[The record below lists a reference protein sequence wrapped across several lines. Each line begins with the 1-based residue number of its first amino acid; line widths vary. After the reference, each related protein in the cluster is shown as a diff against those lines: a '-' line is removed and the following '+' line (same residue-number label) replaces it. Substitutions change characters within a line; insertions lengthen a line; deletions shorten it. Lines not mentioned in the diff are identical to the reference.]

1 MKTCRPP
8 RWEPCRC
15 TKWHH
20 PTQGRQRLS
29 EEWSVHLQTFCAE
42 PLHSAPKLAARLCSL
57 LRPRQQP
64 SVRNR
69 ADATMM
75 CLRTPFHHSNE
86 VSSGLPFLMTLDFA
100 RCCANIGY
108 KKVRPSFLKKS
119 AFSHASRPASFDASP
134 DKQNKVMK
142 KNSPGYVNY
151 IPGQSFAS
159 SSAATSCFCHST
171 LLESFKVKRTPK
183 SLMATCMP
191 SIVSGMA
198 TSNFRSATAECPR
211 HTRTSLTYG
220 KG

>member
-1 MKTCRPP
+1 M
-8 RWEPCRC
+8 
-15 TKWHH
+15 
-20 PTQGRQRLS
+20 
-29 EEWSVHLQTFCAE
+29 
-42 PLHSAPKLAARLCSL
+42 
-57 LRPRQQP
+57 
-64 SVRNR
+64 RNS
-69 ADATMM
+69 ADATRM
-75 CLRTPFHHSNE
+75 CLRTSFHHSKE

-108 KKVRPSFLKKS
+108 KKVRPSFLKQA
-119 AFSHASRPASFDASP
+119 AFSHARRPASFDASP

-151 IPGQSFAS
+151 IPGQSFSA
-159 SSAATSCFCHST
+159 SSAATSCICHST

-191 SIVSGMA
+191 SMVSGMA

-220 KG
+220 KC